1 MRWLLIHAHPDDETL
16 WTGVAAAHLLE
27 RGDEVHV
34 LTMTLGEEGEVIPPD
49 LRHLEL
55 PAGQPRAADAP
66 DPLADVRRG
75 ELDGAMQALGVTS
88 WAVLGDEPGEPRVRD
103 SGMVGTP
110 SAEHPRAFVGAPPE
124 QLAPAVAERVRRLA
138 PDAVLTYDRTGGYG
152 HPDHVR
158 THEVTL
164 AALRLL
170 DDPPALY
177 ARVTPESWWQ
187 QDLAGVGD
195 LLTPE
200 RRDAWRVG
208 APADDHTARLSV
220 VPDEQVTHVV
230 ADAAAVPRQVAA
242 LTQHRTQVRLL
253 GEPAQAYALS
263 NDIALLLTGREAY
276 QQLDVATGE
285 PLAAGGDPRPLGGQA

>member
-1 MRWLLIHAHPDDETL
+1 MAERMRLMAVHAHPDDESSKGAATTAKYVAEGHRVL
-16 WTGVAAAHLLE
+16 VVSCTGGE
-27 RGDEVHV
+27 RGDV
-34 LTMTLGEEGEVIPPD
+34 LNPALKDDPHILRD
-49 LRHLEL
+49 L
-55 PAGQPRAADAP
+55 AQ
-66 DPLADVRRG
+66 VRRD
-75 ELDGAMQALGVTS
+75 EMARAVAILGCEHT
-88 WAVLGDEPGEPRVRD
+88 WLGFVD
-103 SGMVGTP
+103 SGLPEGDPRPPLPVGCFALEPLDTP
-110 SAEHPRAFVGAPPE
+110 TEA
-124 QLAPAVAERVRRLA
+124 LVREIRRFR
-138 PDAVLTYDRTGGYG
+138 PHVVTTYDENGGYG

-285 PLAAGGDPRPLGGQA
+285 PLAAGGVEQG